1 MNISVL
7 FFTELFFFKCLNKYP
22 SHCFQ
27 NTFWIERR
35 NCHLVQN
42 RKKCN
47 PQCTCMSSFFKKIK
61 NSELKI
67 TLWWGFHNNFHV
79 HFPKA
84 FFFIYKTFNYFWSLE
99 ILPGFYKWYISDFII
114 EPTHPYT
121 IYFSQK
127 KKERKEIKTFSFCI
141 VGP

>member
-7 FFTELFFFKCLNKYP
+7 FFTELSFFFKCLNKYP

-27 NTFWIERR
+27 NTFWIERG

-47 PQCTCMSSFFKKIK
+47 PQCMSSFFKKIK

-67 TLWWGFHNNFHV
+67 TLWWGFHDNFHV
-79 HFPKA
+79 HSSKA
-84 FFFIYKTFNYFWSLE
+84 FFFIYKTYNYFRSLE
-99 ILPGFYKWYISDFII
+99 RDSSRILLMVHIRFYNWANSPLYHIF
-114 EPTHPYT
+114 
-121 IYFSQK
+121 FSK
-127 KKERKEIKTFSFCI
+127 RKEIKTFSFCI